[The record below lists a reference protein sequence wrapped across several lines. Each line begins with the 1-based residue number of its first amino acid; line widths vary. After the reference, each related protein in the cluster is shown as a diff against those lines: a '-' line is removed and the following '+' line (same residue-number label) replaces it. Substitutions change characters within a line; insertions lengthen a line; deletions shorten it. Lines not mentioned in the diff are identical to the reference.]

1 MYIAVDFDGTC
12 VTHAYP
18 QIGKEIGA
26 APVLRYLAQK
36 HKLILFTMRCNAFDS
51 IGRSYPY
58 LGVACSWFKKHGIP
72 LFGVNDNPEA
82 RFSTSPKVHADVYID
97 DRALGIPL
105 READSGVCVDWEK
118 CLVLLLKRGLI
129 DDADFQSLTK
139 QVIDERAV

>member
-12 VTHAYP
+12 VTHAFP

-36 HKLILFTMRCNAFDS
+36 HKLILFTMRCNSFDS

-58 LGVACSWFKKHGIP
+58 LNDACSWFKKHDIP
-72 LFGVNDNPEA
+72 LFDVNDNSKA
-82 RFSTSPKVHADVYID
+82 HFSTSPKVHADMYID

-105 READSGVCVDWEK
+105 REVDGGMCVDWEK
-118 CLVLLLKRGLI
+118 CLVLLLKIGLI
-129 DDADFQSLTK
+129 DNADFQSLTK
-139 QVIDERAV
+139 QVIDEREV